1 MKKEGELYIMRYRL
15 IPLIENAYKDT
26 EWIKRVFNKVKRF
39 YKEVLK
45 INLDYMN
52 LKFTTKVYNEDG
64 SVNEE
69 MSSRPD
75 KGEGDWTKNHI
86 IYIRPNQV
94 NIRTQHMNTFNKEKY
109 IAQVIAHELAHECYH
124 NNLLSLKDKNIPLA
138 YTKYVKSFKKGS
150 EHYKEELYAD
160 SVGNYIAAKLYNSTS
175 SKT

>member
-1 MKKEGELYIMRYRL
+1 MKYRL
-15 IPLIENAYKDT
+15 IPLTENAFSNAA
-26 EWIKRVFNKVKRF
+26 WIKTVFNKVKRF
-39 YKEVLK
+39 YKEHFK

-52 LKFTTKVYNEDG
+52 IKFTTKVYNEDG
-64 SVNEE
+64 TVNTE

-86 IYIRPNQV
+86 VYIRPNQV
-94 NIRTQHMNTFNKEKY
+94 NIRTQHMDNFNKEKY

-124 NNLLSLKDKNIPLA
+124 NNLLDLKKFKIPLA

-160 SVGNYIAAKLYNSTS
+160 SVGNYIAQKLYGN
-175 SKT
+175 KE